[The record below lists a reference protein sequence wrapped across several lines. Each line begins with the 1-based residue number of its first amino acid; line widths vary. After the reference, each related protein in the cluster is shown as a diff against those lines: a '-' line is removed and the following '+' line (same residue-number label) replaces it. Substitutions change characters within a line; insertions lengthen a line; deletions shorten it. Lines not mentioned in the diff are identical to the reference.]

1 MIDLWP
7 EGIETNRVKS
17 PVTILREQG
26 SLLGQ
31 KTKNLVQGEV
41 MESSGRENL
50 FVYSFF
56 IVAPALSHYRYKLFT
71 IRHDVSLY
79 PVRVD
84 VEDRIFDEVDSQFQ
98 TGRSD
103 PDGEPLLSYL
113 QADSEEKFLELLRE
127 IFKSQKAIQVVT
139 SLLSQ
144 SDPNWRSSNGEVA
157 SAS

>member
-41 MESSGRENL
+41 MESGEQKQL
-50 FVYSFF
+50 FSYSFF

-84 VEDRIFDEVDSQFQ
+84 VEDRIFDEIDSQFQ
-98 TGRSD
+98 YEQLD
-103 PDGEPLLSYL
+103 PDGELISSYL
-113 QADSEEKFLELLRE
+113 QANSEEEFLNLLRE
-127 IFKSQKAIQVVT
+127 IFKSQKAKNVVT

-144 SDPNWRSSNGEVA
+144 SDPNWRSSNGEIA

>member
-84 VEDRIFDEVDSQFQ
+84 VEDRIFDEIDSQFQ

-113 QADSEEKFLELLRE
+113 QADSEENFLELLRE